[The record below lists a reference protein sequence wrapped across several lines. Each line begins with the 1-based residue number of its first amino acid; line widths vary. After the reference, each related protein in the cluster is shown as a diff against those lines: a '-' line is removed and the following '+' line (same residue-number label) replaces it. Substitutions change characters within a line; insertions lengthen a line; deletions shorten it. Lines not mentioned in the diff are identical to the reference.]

1 LSPIDGGLVGQTE
14 EGFSAPMAVL
24 AVVWLVRIG
33 HEGAE
38 IVWTTT
44 ADDLFG

>member
-1 LSPIDGGLVGQTE
+1 
-14 EGFSAPMAVL
+14 MAVL
-24 AVVWLVRIG
+24 AVVRLLVRTG